1 MHEGRVI
8 DSDSDELALYLRV
21 RQRFPMVGVLIKQ
34 VATETDEVWM
44 IRSPHLEV
52 AT

>member
-1 MHEGRVI
+1 VI

-34 VATETDEVWM
+34 VATATDDVWI